1 MMAKSPCGSC
11 ALAAVVAVEER
22 SETEELFMDWAT
34 KKNAVRILEDPQLLA
49 LLAKNVHKKRGLL
62 TDALQ
67 EPPGASSPSCLVG
80 QGHFSCVDQMVHP
93 GQRLQM
99 SKVDLLAA

>member
-1 MMAKSPCGSC
+1 MAKSPCGSC
-11 ALAAVVAVEER
+11 AVAAVDVVREI
-22 SETEELFMDWAT
+22 SEAEGLVMDKAT
-34 KKNAVRILEDPQLLA
+34 KKSSVRILEDPQLLA
-49 LLAKNVHKKRGLL
+49 LLARNVHKKRGLL

-67 EPPGASSPSCLVG
+67 EPPDASSLSCLVG